1 MLEPTPN
8 VRFNARLG
16 PIDLHGPMSL
26 STAWLTCPL
35 CEATCGLELTLD
47 GERVTR
53 IRGDRDDVFSR
64 GFICP
69 KGTTL
74 GRLHD
79 DPDRLRAPVRQRS
92 ARTGEVG
99 PAEPLSWPEAWR
111 VTEELLRTAIE
122 THGRDS
128 VGIYLGNPNVHHLD
142 GTLFA
147 KPLIRA
153 LGQAK
158 VFSASTVDQRPKEVA
173 SGLMFGT
180 TLSVAVPDIDRTD
193 LVVLMGANP
202 LESNGSLATAPDWPG
217 RMAAVRQRGGQ
228 VVVIDPRRTKTA
240 RAADTHLPIRPGA
253 DALLL
258 AAIVTELADTGRVDP
273 GHAGKWT
280 ADLDDAI
287 ASLRA
292 FTPRSVASRCGLT
305 PEQIRALAA
314 QLADAESA
322 VLYGRIGTTTQRFGT
337 LASWLVDLVNLCT
350 GNLDR
355 PGGAMFTKAAAGA
368 ANTRGTPGV
377 GRGVRIGRFA
387 SRVRGL
393 GETMGELPVAALAEE
408 IDTEGPGQIKVLITV
423 AGNPLLSTPN
433 SARLEAAIGGLE
445 LMISVDPYLNETTRH
460 ADVVLPPPS
469 PLERPHYDLAFTQ
482 LAVRNV
488 ANYSP
493 PVLHRD
499 GDTPEEWEIL
509 ARLAAFAQGLGP
521 DADPADVDDLVIA
534 TMVGAAVADETGPV
548 HGRDA
553 GELLAALAPRTGPER
568 ILDLMLRIGPYG
580 DAFGAITDPVSLGR
594 DEHGQPISVE
604 PLSLT
609 ELEAHPH
616 GIDLGPLQPRLPE
629 VLRTPSGR
637 IEAAPP
643 QILADVPRLA
653 SLLESDADD
662 TLVLVGRRDLRSNN
676 SWMHNV
682 GVLVKGKERCT
693 LHMHPDDAAPLKLAD
708 GDLCVVSSRVG
719 QLEAPLELTDDI
731 TPGVVS
737 LPHGWGHNQPGT
749 RMSVANE
756 RAGVNSNLL
765 TDEDDIEAITGT
777 AVLSGIPVEVAKA

>member
-1 MLEPTPN
+1 M
-8 VRFNARLG
+8 
-16 PIDLHGPMSL
+16 
-26 STAWLTCPL
+26 
-35 CEATCGLELTLD
+35 CGLELSINGLQ
-47 GERVTR
+47 VTR
-53 IRGDRDDVFSR
+53 IRGDRDDVFSK
-64 GFICP
+64 GYLCP

-79 DPDRLRAPVRQRS
+79 DPDRLRTPVHHPDSRS
-92 ARTGEVG
+92 GDGAR
-99 PAEPLSWPEAWR
+99 PADLTWDEAWTLTQR
-111 VTEELLRTAIE
+111 LLTEAID

-128 VGIYLGNPNVHHLD
+128 VAIYLGNPNVHHLD

-153 LGQAK
+153 LGEAK

-173 SGLMFGT
+173 AGLMFGT
-180 TLSVAVPDIDRTD
+180 TLTVAVPDIDRTD

-217 RMAAVRQRGGQ
+217 RLAAVRERGGE

-240 RAADTHLPIRPGA
+240 AMADAHLAIRPGA

-258 AAIVTELADTGRVDP
+258 AALVTELARTDRVDL
-273 GHAGKWT
+273 GA
-280 ADLDDAI
+280 ADDFTVGIDEAI
-287 ASLRA
+287 AAVAA
-292 FTPRSVASRCGLT
+292 FTPESVASHCGLDAT
-305 PEQIRALAA
+305 EIRNLATK
-314 QLADAESA
+314 LAEADSA

-337 LASWLVDLVNLCT
+337 IASWLVDLVNLCT

-368 ANTRGTPGV
+368 ANTRGTPGL

-433 SARLEAAIGGLE
+433 AGRLEEAMACLE

-460 ADVVLPPPS
+460 ADIVLPPPS

-488 ANYSP
+488 ANYST
-493 PVLHRD
+493 PVLERSAE
-499 GDTPEEWEIL
+499 TPEEWEIL

-521 DADPADVDDLVIA
+521 DADPADVDGLVIN
-534 TMVGAAVADETGPV
+534 TLIDAAIGDEIGPV

-553 GELLAALAPRTGPER
+553 AELLAMLEPRRGPER
-568 ILDLMLRIGPYG
+568 MLDLMIRTGPYG
-580 DAFGAITDPVSLGR
+580 DAFGAVAGPVEAGI
-594 DEHGQPISVE
+594 DEQGE
-604 PLSLT
+604 PVMVPALSLDV
-609 ELEAHPH
+609 LEAHPH

-643 QILADVPRLA
+643 EILADVPRLVE
-653 SLLESDADD
+653 LLEGPAPDG
-662 TLVLVGRRDLRSNN
+662 LVLVGRRDLRSNN

-682 GVLVKGKERCT
+682 GVLVKGKARCT
-693 LHMHPDDAAPLKLAD
+693 LHVHPTDAQELGLAD
-708 GDLCVVSSRVG
+708 GDPCVVSSRVG
-719 QLEAPLELTDDI
+719 HLEVPVELTED
-731 TPGVVS
+731 TSRGVVS

-749 RMSVANE
+749 RMSIANE
-756 RAGVNSNLL
+756 HAGVNSNIL
-765 TDEDDIEAITGT
+765 TDEADVEGITGT
-777 AVLSGIPVEVAKA
+777 AVLSGIPVEVTPA

>member
-1 MLEPTPN
+1 M
-8 VRFNARLG
+8 G
-16 PIDLHGPMSL
+16 L
-26 STAWLTCPL
+26 STAVTTCPL
-35 CEATCGLELTLD
+35 CEAMCGLELSLD
-47 GERVTR
+47 GGRVTR
-53 IRGDRDDVFSR
+53 IRGDRDDVFS
-64 GFICP
+64 GGYLCP

-79 DPDRLRAPVRQRS
+79 DPDRLRAPVHQPNARS
-92 ARTGEVG
+92 AAAGAAQPVT
-99 PAEPLSWPEAWR
+99 WTEAWHL
-111 VTEELLRTAIE
+111 TEELLRTAID

-128 VGIYLGNPNVHHLD
+128 VAIYLGNPNVHHLD

-147 KPLIRA
+147 KPLIRG
-153 LGQAK
+153 LGKPK

-217 RMAAVRQRGGQ
+217 RLAAVRDRGGR

-240 RAADTHLPIRPGA
+240 RAADTHLAIRPGA

-258 AAIVTELADTGRVDP
+258 AAVVTELERTGRVDP
-273 GHAGKWT
+273 GHAGEWT
-280 ADLDDAI
+280 VDLDEAI
-287 ASLRA
+287 ASLAA
-292 FTPRSVASRCGLT
+292 FTPESVAVRSGVS
-305 PEQIRALAA
+305 PDEIRSLAA
-314 QLADAESA
+314 QLADAKSA
-322 VLYGRIGTTTQRFGT
+322 VVYGRIGTTTQRFGT

-355 PGGAMFTKAAAGA
+355 AGGAMFTKAAAGA

-408 IDTEGPGQIKVLITV
+408 IDTDGPGQIKVLITV

-433 SARLEAAIGGLE
+433 SARLEAAMEHLE
-445 LMISVDPYLNETTRH
+445 LMISVDPYVNETTRH
-460 ADVVLPPPS
+460 ADIVLPPPS
-469 PLERPHYDLAFTQ
+469 PIQRPHYDLAFTQ

-493 PVLHRD
+493 PVMERD
-499 GDTPEEWEIL
+499 PDTPEEWEIL

-521 DADPADVDDLVIA
+521 EADPADVDDLMI
-534 TMVGAAVADETGPV
+534 TTLVGAAVADETGPV

-553 GELLAALAPRTGPER
+553 TDLLAELAPRTGPER
-568 ILDLMLRIGPYG
+568 MLDLMLRIGPYG
-580 DAFGAITDPVSLGR
+580 DAFGAVTEPVPLGL
-594 DEHGQPISVE
+594 DEEGRPISVQ
-604 PLSLT
+604 PLSLN

-616 GIDLGPLQPRLPE
+616 GVDLGPLQPRLPE

-643 QILADVPRLA
+643 EIVADVRRLTA
-653 SLLESDADD
+653 LLDD
-662 TLVLVGRRDLRSNN
+662 GEDGSLVLVGRRDLRSNN

-682 GVLVKGKERCT
+682 EVLVKGKERCT
-693 LHMHPDDAAPLKLAD
+693 LHIHPDDAAPLRLTN
-708 GDLCVVSSRVG
+708 GELCVVSSRVG
-719 QLEAPLELTDDI
+719 QLEVPVELTVDI
-731 TPGVVS
+731 APGVVS

-749 RMSVANE
+749 RLAVANE

-765 TDEDDIEAITGT
+765 TDEDDVEAITGT
-777 AVLSGIPVEVAKA
+777 AVLSGIPVEVARA